1 MKDFVKGVFVQIH
14 LEDFSVNVH
23 QGLMCPLIGK
33 NVQIMMNA
41 KKQECVRMV
50 FASTWTA
57 VTNVNAKM
65 GSLYRPLVVLVL
77 VNNLILIKKQIC
89 IIN

>member
-1 MKDFVKGVFVQIH
+1 MKDFVRVVFVQIH

-23 QGLMCPLIGK
+23 QGLMCLLIGK

-65 GSLYRPLVVLVL
+65 DSLYPPLVVLVL
-77 VNNLILIKKQIC
+77 VINFVLIE
-89 IIN
+89 